1 MAYNI
6 STMIRVPVKST
17 NILSIGY
24 DPDSQMLEIEFN
36 TKRVYRYSNVPPH
49 VYAGL
54 MKSESHGKYFQ
65 AHIANAYSHVEVR

>member
-1 MAYNI
+1 
-6 STMIRVPVKST
+6 MIRVPVNST

-24 DPDSQMLEIEFN
+24 DQTSQMLEVEFK

-54 MKSESHGKYFQ
+54 MKAASHGKYLQ
-65 AHIANAYSHVEVR
+65 TRIANTFSSVEVR